1 MQIAI
6 YILAGL
12 ALLVF
17 GFAAGMF
24 VGFRSG
30 IGRALDLLKMTL
42 REITDDLV
50 GGKK

>member
-17 GFAAGMF
+17 GFAAGLF
-24 VGFRSG
+24 IGFRSG

-42 REITDDLV
+42 REITDDLG